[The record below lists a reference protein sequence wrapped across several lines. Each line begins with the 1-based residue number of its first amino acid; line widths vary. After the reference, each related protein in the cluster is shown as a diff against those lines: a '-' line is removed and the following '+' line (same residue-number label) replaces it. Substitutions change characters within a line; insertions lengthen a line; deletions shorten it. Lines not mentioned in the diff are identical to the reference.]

1 MLATSHSLISALIV
15 SRVSPPQ
22 LSLPLVFLSHYLLDI
37 VPHWDTGTGLTSGKK
52 SKKTAVIETLIDLT
66 IAFVLVFIFFQKGK
80 PFFPLLWIAVF
91 LGILPDLLEFPAL
104 FFNIRPFPLNLL
116 EKFHNDI
123 MHRSGKLPWGL
134 VCQIIFLGVVFW
146 LFY

>member
-1 MLATSHSLISALIV
+1 MLATSHSLTSALIV
-15 SRVSPPQ
+15 SKILPPQ
-22 LSLPLVFLSHYLLDI
+22 LSLPLVLLSHYLLDI
-37 VPHWDTGTGLTSGKK
+37 VPHWDTGTGLTSGRK
-52 SKKTAVIETLIDLT
+52 SKKTAVLETLVDLA
-66 IAFVLVFIFFQKGK
+66 IAFTLVFIFFQKGK
-80 PFFPLLWIAVF
+80 PFSPLLWVAVF
-91 LGILPDLLEFPAL
+91 LGILPDLIEFPAL

-134 VCQIIFLGVVFW
+134 IYQLIFIGIIFR